1 MTKIYIVEDN
11 SSHLELLKL
20 KVEMLGYEVV
30 GSSQTTINVLPD
42 IQAKDPDVALVD
54 INLTRDKDG
63 ITLAHEIKEFTNANV
78 IFITSQSES
87 EVISDAVTAKP
98 SGYLI
103 KPVDP
108 KELKANIELAAYK
121 KKEQHLNQKS
131 SSEYL
136 TVRTGDKL
144 QLVSFKSIKLLKV
157 EVKNY
162 VTLIDD
168 HDKQF
173 VVRDSLKNMLSNI
186 LPTGF
191 MRTHHSYGVN
201 IDYVAFIDE
210 KEQTIYLKT
219 NDSIPIGKSFRKLV
233 YEKMN
238 IKA

>member
-20 KVEMLGYEVV
+20 KVEMLGYEIV
-30 GSSQTTINVLPD
+30 GFSQTTLNVLSD
-42 IQAKDPDVALVD
+42 IQAKNPDVVLLD

-63 ITLAHEIKEFTNANV
+63 ITLAHEINEFTNANF
-78 IFITSQSES
+78 IFITSQSKS
-87 EVISDAVTAKP
+87 EVVSDAVTAKP

-108 KELKANIELAAYK
+108 DELRANIELAVYK
-121 KKEQHLNQKS
+121 KNEKQLKEKLSN
-131 SSEYL
+131 EFL
-136 TVRTGDKL
+136 TVRTGEKL

-168 HDKQF
+168 RDKQF

-186 LPTGF
+186 LPKTF
-191 MRTHHSYGVN
+191 IRTHHSYGVN
-201 IDYVAFIDE
+201 IDYVSFIDE

-219 NDSIPIGKSFRKLV
+219 KDSIPIGKSFRKRV

-238 IKA
+238 IKG